1 MGLSEL
7 ISILNNRLAYLATQR
22 AEAFSRG
29 DLTMMAALDAD
40 SATTTATLHILQS
53 AA

>member
-7 ISILNNRLAYLATQR
+7 IALLNNRLAYLATQR

-29 DLTMMAALDAD
+29 DITMMTTLDAD
-40 SATTTATLHILQS
+40 TAKTTATLAILQ
-53 AA
+53 AQA